1 MASPQ
6 VRPGIA
12 RYCARPIKP
21 AAAGNWLEALG
32 QSYHRLGGAEHE
44 ISITTHDPRQAIE
57 HTALRLLVK
66 IEQHVAAE
74 HHIEYPEMGEIADQV
89 EPSELDHGADAG
101 RDLPIVIGLR
111 EILEQ
116 KGDRQPALHFELA
129 VDPRPCAL
137 QHLAAKI
144 RCNDLD

>member
-21 AAAGNWLEALG
+21 AAAGNRLEGLG

-44 ISITTHDPRQAIE
+44 ISITIHDPRQAIE

-74 HHIEYPEMGEIADQV
+74 HHIEYPEMGELVDQV
-89 EPSELDHGADAG
+89 EPAKLDHGADAG
-101 RDLPIVIGLR
+101 RDLPIITGLR
-111 EILEQ
+111 ET
-116 KGDRQPALHFELA
+116 LA
-129 VDPRPCAL
+129 EAR
-137 QHLAAKI
+137 
-144 RCNDLD
+144 